1 MDRDGKKM
9 WNLIRAMNDES
20 KQSAPIVIE
29 KDEQMYRGWR
39 AANCFIDDYQET
51 STLKVPH
58 SRRHEVNEEMK
69 RLQREE
75 PCPEYIEKPFNMK
88 ELQEALDDLKTNKS
102 PDPDQITNDMIKQLG
117 KKAKAAMLDIF
128 NSSWKTG
135 HVPQIIMERDK
146 HDPYPLKRQG

>member
-1 MDRDGKKM
+1 
-9 WNLIRAMNDES
+9 MNDES

-29 KDEQMYRGWR
+29 KDEQMYTGWR

-51 STLKVPH
+51 STLNIPH
-58 SRRHEVNEEMK
+58 SRRHEVNDEMK

-75 PCPEYIEKPFNMK
+75 SFPEYVEQPFNMK

-102 PDPDQITNDMIKQLG
+102 PGPDQITNDMIKQLG

-128 NSSWKTG
+128 NLSWKTG
-135 HVPQIIMERDK
+135 HVPQIWREANMIPINKKGMSPKYGER
-146 HDPYPLKRQG
+146 QT